1 MKNTLETRLGF
12 FAAIIIIAAVL
23 ILETLGGLEKYR
35 SGHRVRA
42 LFTSVQELKVGDRV
56 KMAGVEIGR
65 VEKIRLADYKVEVT
79 MKLAPGAVVKT
90 DSAATVRFAGL
101 MGQNFVSLSFGS
113 PTAQPADNNA
123 VLPTTEQP
131 DLNSVMQRLDSVAS
145 GIENMTKSF
154 SGDKLDNILGP
165 FTDFFKKNSAQ
176 VSSTFT
182 NLNTITSRIADGQGT
197 IGKLVMEDTLYTS
210 SLTTISNLQIA
221 AEELKLAVGDARG
234 GKGTLGKLM
243 TDESL
248 FNETTNSMTN
258 LRQILEKV
266 NKGQGTIGK
275 FVNDP
280 DFFKN
285 AKMTL
290 QKIDKATESLE
301 DQGPISVLGILI
313 QTVY

>member
-1 MKNTLETRLGF
+1 
-12 FAAIIIIAAVL
+12 
-23 ILETLGGLEKYR
+23 
-35 SGHRVRA
+35 
-42 LFTSVQELKVGDRV
+42 
-56 KMAGVEIGR
+56 
-65 VEKIRLADYKVEVT
+65 
-79 MKLAPGAVVKT
+79 
-90 DSAATVRFAGL
+90 
-101 MGQNFVSLSFGS
+101 MGQNFVALSFGS
-113 PTAQPADNNA
+113 PAAQPADNNA

-131 DLNSVMQRLDSVAS
+131 DLNSIMQRLDSVAS

-165 FTDFFKKNSAQ
+165 FTDFFKKNSSQ
-176 VSSTFT
+176 VSSTLT
-182 NLNTITSRIADGQGT
+182 NLNTITTRMADGQGT
-197 IGKLVMEDTLYTS
+197 FGKLIMEDALYSS
-210 SLTTISNLQIA
+210 SLSTVSNLQLA
-221 AEELKLAVGDARG
+221 AVELRLAVGDART
-234 GKGTLGKLM
+234 GKGTLGKLL
-243 TDESL
+243 TDDSL

-301 DQGPISVLGILI
+301 DQGPISVLGILL